1 MARRLLLI
9 EDIEEYRAL
18 VRVALEQRGYE
29 VIEANDGAA
38 GLEAAQREHFD
49 AIVLDLLMPRMH
61 GFEVI
66 ERLRADF
73 ATRAT
78 PIIVL
83 TSKSFA
89 NDQRQALAMGA
100 NAVLT
105 KPFDPAALE
114 DALNKHW
121 WRTRVSFWG
130 VRGSIAS
137 PGPETVRYGG
147 NTPCAT
153 VEHGDQML
161 ILDAGTGLR
170 RLGMHLM
177 RRAAGRQ
184 LELDMLVTHTHWD
197 HIQGFPF
204 FIPAYVPGNKV
215 RVYGPRSVDKPFA
228 RVIQGQQDP
237 EYFPVALGDMA
248 AALEVHELRG
258 EPVQIGPFHVTT
270 AFMNHPGVT
279 LGFRIEVDGQVITYA
294 TDTEPYATML
304 AQARPEGGVGEAHG
318 RQEDARLAALAQD
331 ADLYIA
337 DSQYGPEEYRGK
349 LGWGHTSYLDAMRMA
364 LYAKAKRIALFSHD
378 PMHDD
383 EMVDAKV
390 DACRA
395 FATDEGADIEVI
407 GAAEGLDI
415 ILR

>member
-1 MARRLLLI
+1 MGRRLLLI
-9 EDIEEYRAL
+9 EDVEEYRAI

-29 VIEANDGAA
+29 VVEAADGAA
-38 GLEAAQREHFD
+38 GVETAGREHFD
-49 AIVLDLLMPRMH
+49 AIVLDLLMPKMH

-66 ERLRADF
+66 ERLRANF
-73 ATRAT
+73 ATRST
-78 PIIVL
+78 PIVVL

-105 KPFDPAALE
+105 KPFDPEALDE
-114 DALNKHW
+114 ALAKHW
-121 WRTRVSFWG
+121 WRTRVTFWG
-130 VRGSIAS
+130 VRGSIAA

-147 NTPCAT
+147 NTPCVT
-153 VEHGDQML
+153 IEHGEDML

-170 RLGMHLM
+170 RLGMQLM
-177 RRAAGRQ
+177 RQAAGRP
-184 LELDMLVTHTHWD
+184 LSLDMLVTHTHWD

-204 FIPAYVPGNKV
+204 FVPAYVPGNRV

-248 AALEVHELRG
+248 AQLEVHELRG
-258 EPVQIGPFHVTT
+258 EPVQIGPFHVET
-270 AFMNHPGVT
+270 AYMNHPGVT
-279 LGFRIEVDGQVITYA
+279 LGFRITVGGQVITYA
-294 TDTEPYATML
+294 TDTEPYRTML
-304 AQARPEGGVGEAHG
+304 AQARPNAGEAHG
-318 RQEDARLAALAQD
+318 REEDGRLVALARD

-337 DSQYGPEEYRGK
+337 DSQYTPDEYPGK
-349 LGWGHTSYLDAMRMA
+349 LGWGHTSYLDAMEMA
-364 LYAKAKRIALFSHD
+364 LAANARRIALFSHD

-383 EMVDAKV
+383 EMVDRKV
-390 DACRA
+390 DHCRA
-395 FATDEGADIEVI
+395 IVAERGADLEVI
-407 GAAEGLDI
+407 GAHEGLDV